1 MSRVKRFI
9 SFEGIEGSGKST
21 QVKLLGEYLITKGHK
36 VLTTLEPGGTRIGEK
51 IRNLLLEPQ
60 NHMDPLTELILYF
73 ASRAQHVREVI
84 YPAILNNTVV
94 ITDRFTDST
103 VAYQGYARGLD
114 LSLIHALTDIV
125 VPDLQ
130 PFLTFLLDLDV
141 EEGLRRNRNAQKE
154 DRFEMETIEF
164 HDRVRKGFLQ
174 IAAENPDRVK
184 VIDASRRTEE
194 ISGEIIKIV
203 EHELSAILN
212 VV

>member
-21 QVKLLGEYLITKGHK
+21 QVKLLGEYLVSKGHN
-36 VLTTLEPGGTRIGEK
+36 VITTVEPGGTHIGTK

-60 NHMDPLTELILYF
+60 NHMDPLTELILYY

-84 YPAILNNTVV
+84 YPAILKNTVV

-114 LSLIHALTDIV
+114 LSIIHALDEIV
-125 VPDLQ
+125 VPDLK

-141 EEGLRRNRNAQKE
+141 EEGLRRNRRAQKE
-154 DRFEMETIEF
+154 DRFEMETLEF
-164 HDRVRKGFLQ
+164 HTRVRKGFLQ
-174 IAAENPDRVK
+174 IAAHEPERIK
-184 VIDASRRTEE
+184 VIDASRSTEE
-194 ISGEIIKIV
+194 VNREITGIIEK
-203 EHELSAILN
+203 LWQ
-212 VV
+212 

>member
-21 QVKLLGEYLITKGHK
+21 QVKLLGEYLVSKGHN
-36 VLTTLEPGGTRIGEK
+36 VITTVEPGGTHIGTK

-60 NHMDPLTELILYF
+60 NHMDPLTELILYY

-84 YPAILNNTVV
+84 YPAILKNTVV

-114 LSLIHALTDIV
+114 LSIIHALDEIV
-125 VPDLQ
+125 VPDLK

-154 DRFEMETIEF
+154 DRFEMETLEF
-164 HDRVRKGFLQ
+164 HTRVRKGFLQ
-174 IAAENPDRVK
+174 IAAHEPERIK
-184 VIDASRRTEE
+184 VIDASRSTEE
-194 ISGEIIKIV
+194 VNRELIGIIEKLW
-203 EHELSAILN
+203 H
-212 VV
+212 